1 MKRRFV
7 AALIVGLAVFFS
19 QGGGLVLAA
28 ICPHLRPHLRSPQ
41 PDNACH
47 TKTPAAVAEHH
58 HENAEAKSEAA
69 EVSEPDVRCNHCVV
83 HSRNKREESTLQQT
97 NTTQRTGDPK
107 VATSFTPAGPA
118 LVEIVTPVAKAHGPP
133 GENAPLYLLVNVFRI

>member
-7 AALIVGLAVFFS
+7 AASIVALAVFLS

-28 ICPHLRPHLRSPQ
+28 ICPHLRATQ

-47 TKTPAAVAEHH
+47 TKTAATGAAHH
-58 HENAEAKSEAA
+58 HESAEAKSEAS
-69 EVSEPDVRCNHCVV
+69 EVGEPDVRCNHCLV
-83 HSRNKREESTLQQT
+83 HSRNKREESSLQQT

-118 LVEIVTPVAKAHGPP
+118 VVEIVAPVAKAHGPP
-133 GENAPLYLLVNVFRI
+133 GETAPLYLLVNVFRI